1 MAPFCLGRKME
12 PVDLLERCYPG
23 RRAESKRHILRC
35 ALALFNQQGIEATT
49 IDIIR
54 AESQMS
60 VGAIYHH
67 FDNKEGLVAALYMT
81 ALDDQ
86 ARLRDSYLGA
96 VTSTR
101 EWVHALVFSYVDWV
115 VSQPDWARFQYQA
128 RFAVARSSFNERL
141 AEANVARNA
150 ALKQWFSDPAHQQD
164 LQDLPF
170 ELIPSLI
177 IGSAESYCRAWL
189 SARVKRSPELYRQ
202 QLAEAAWRA
211 VGAGG

>member
-1 MAPFCLGRKME
+1 MAPFFLGRKME

-86 ARLRDSYLGA
+86 ARLRDSYLSA

-101 EWVHALVFSYVDWV
+101 EWVQALVFSYVDWV

-141 AEANVARNA
+141 AEANAARNA

-202 QLAEAAWRA
+202 HLAEAAWRA